1 MSSTAESGRPR
12 AAALADASR
21 VLPNASAGLLVYFT
35 SFVVLVLEI
44 VAGRLLAPYVGVTLE
59 TFTTIIGVVL
69 AGIALGTWGGG
80 RLADRFDPRRLLGPL
95 MVGGGLLTFL
105 VIPVI
110 RVVGPSVPPGSL
122 VGLTFLTVL
131 ALFVPAAMLSA
142 VSPTVVKL
150 QLQDLS
156 NTGAVVGRLSALG
169 TAGALSGSFFTG
181 FVFVAA
187 VSSTTIVLGTG
198 VLITVAGL
206 VVWAA
211 LDSRRTTGVGAVIA
225 VLAVGVVLNLSI
237 DGPCQ
242 VESAYFCARVVPDE
256 DRPSGRVLILD
267 TLRHS
272 YVDLDDPS
280 YIEFDYAKSFVDV
293 IDASFAPGEPLDAL
307 HIGGGGFTFPRW
319 LEATRPGS
327 DSLVL
332 ELDPTLVDLVEDEM
346 GLVTNDRLRV
356 RTGDAR
362 TGILGQD
369 DDRFDLVIGDAFGG
383 LAVPWH
389 LTTVEFI
396 EEVDRVMRSE
406 GVYVINVI
414 DYPPLDFVRAEV
426 ASLLEVF
433 EHVAVVVPET
443 KFDAESGGNFVL
455 VASHEPID
463 GAAIDAASRARS
475 DDDVAHVDTDL
486 DGWIDGARV
495 LTDEYAPVDQLLSKS

>member
-1 MSSTAESGRPR
+1 MSSNAEPAQPRTATPGDGP
-12 AAALADASR
+12 R
-21 VLPNASAGLLVYFT
+21 VLPNAFAGVLVFFT

-122 VGLTFLTVL
+122 VGLTFLTFL
-131 ALFVPAAMLSA
+131 GLFVPAAMLSA

-198 VLITVAGL
+198 AMITLGGL
-206 VVWAA
+206 VVWVALEPSRSRHAA
-211 LDSRRTTGVGAVIA
+211 TVVVLLAAGV
-225 VLAVGVVLNLSI
+225 LLNLSI
-237 DGPCQ
+237 SGPCQ
-242 VESAYFCARVVPDE
+242 VESAYFCARVVPDD
-256 DRPSGRVLILD
+256 DRASGRVLILD

-272 YVDLDDPS
+272 YVDLEDPT

-293 IDASFAPGEPLDAL
+293 IDTSFARSEPLDAL

-332 ELDPTLVDLVEDEM
+332 ELDPTLVELVKDEM

-389 LTTVEFI
+389 LTTVEFVD
-396 EEVDRVMRSE
+396 EVDRVMRAD

-426 ASLLEVF
+426 ATLRQVF
-433 EHVAVVVPET
+433 EHVAVVVPEI
-443 KFDAESGGNFVL
+443 KFDAQTGGNFVL
-455 VASHEPID
+455 VASHQPID
-463 GAAIDAASRARS
+463 GGAIDDASRARS
-475 DDDVAHVDTDL
+475 DNDVAHVDDDL
-486 DGWIDGARV
+486 DRWIDGARV
-495 LTDEYAPVDQLLSKS
+495 LTDEFAPVDQLLSKS